1 VSHLAEKV
9 VTRRSNGEKVRL
21 ELLAVNRQLS
31 RVTISIP
38 DYNSVFTFQPGPGF
52 AVLAED
58 GRMVIDPAEKA
69 TDHVSGTVYR
79 EMAKWAWAIL
89 TAKREVA

>member
-1 VSHLAEKV
+1 MAEKV

-21 ELLAVNRQLS
+21 KLLAVNRQLG

-38 DYNSVFTFQPGPGF
+38 DYNSVFTFQSGPGF
-52 AVLAED
+52 AVLTED
-58 GRMVIDPAEKA
+58 GRRVIDQVEKA
-69 TDHVSGTVYR
+69 TDHVSQTVYQ